1 MAIDASKYNSEI
13 SYNIGDAFSPDGARA
28 FEIMYK
34 CDTISLIVLPEQ
46 ANKLAAI
53 LNELGCIHSP
63 SEI

>member
-1 MAIDASKYNSEI
+1 MPIDQSQYNAEI
-13 SYNIGDAFSPDGARA
+13 SYNIGDSFSPDGSRA

-34 CDTISLIVLPEQ
+34 CDTISLIVKPEQ

-63 SEI
+63 SEY